1 MRTKG
6 AKNWTQEELQ
16 DLRYRF
22 MEGMSNAEIAE
33 VYGRSSHAIACQR
46 SIMKKINAEDIPR
59 SFSEQTTSYESE
71 VGLTVFSVFVALT
84 LGVGALLALGGAL

>member
-16 DLRYRF
+16 ELRYQF
-22 MEGMSNAEIAE
+22 MQGMTNAEIAE

-46 SIMKKINAEDIPR
+46 SIMKKVNSEDIPR
-59 SFSEQTTSYESE
+59 SFPEPATTYESE
-71 VGLTVFSVFVALT
+71 VGLTIFSVFVALA
-84 LGVGALLALGGAL
+84 LGVGALLALGGVL